1 MEVFFLRKRTNYI
14 GTHLPDSPSEVSLAS
29 RTVFYTR
36 PFFPEWNKC
45 TVRACLNAKSTIA
58 WENYYAT
65 ERVDLRGAVC

>member
-1 MEVFFLRKRTNYI
+1 MELFFLRKRTDYI

-45 TVRACLNAKSTIA
+45 TVRACLPA
-58 WENYYAT
+58 
-65 ERVDLRGAVC
+65 